1 MSVSPLA
8 YLALTDYFYSY
19 TVGDFRVLLFLEM
32 DTEDGYRLQQF
43 SVHCAQWQPCSV

>member
-32 DTEDGYRLQQF
+32 DTEDDYGLSWVRFEIPLPF
-43 SVHCAQWQPCSV
+43 GGW